1 MNGNTLIARFAPAT
15 TAIIIVLAELLI
27 AQALMFQV
35 THLNLG

>member
-1 MNGNTLIARFAPAT
+1 MNGNTLIARLAPAA
-15 TAIIIVLAELLI
+15 TAIAIVLVELLV

>member
-1 MNGNTLIARFAPAT
+1 MNDNTLIARFAPAA
-15 TAIIIVLAELLI
+15 TAIVIVLAELLI